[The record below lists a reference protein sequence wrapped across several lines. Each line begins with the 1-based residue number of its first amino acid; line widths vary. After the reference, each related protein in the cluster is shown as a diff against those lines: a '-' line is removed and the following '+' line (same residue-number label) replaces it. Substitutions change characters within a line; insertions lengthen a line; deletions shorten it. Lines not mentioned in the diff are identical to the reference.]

1 MAVTSECTQLPS
13 KYTEHAERAGTRAGA
28 ANATVLSIARS
39 GRGRGERKT
48 CTGAVELGVWAGE
61 DSRDEEEEGVEEV
74 EEEREGR
81 EGRAMCGEEAVVE
94 VVGKKEAVVGV
105 GESGVSGESGGVR
118 RGERGGVARGARA
131 GVRAASGARAG
142 DGAGEGDQ
150 GAAAGRTSMVTRAR
164 EARASEGR

>member
-1 MAVTSECTQLPS
+1 MNAGARTHAMAVTSECTQLPS

-81 EGRAMCGEEAVVE
+81 RLRWGCEGEACACRRSVE
-94 VVGKKEAVVGV
+94 GGV
-105 GESGVSGESGGVR
+105 GIECVCELERDGCVWTLDVERYSGGV
-118 RGERGGVARGARA
+118 GGVEVARA
-131 GVRAASGARAG
+131 RPSHEGPTSGK
-142 DGAGEGDQ
+142 
-150 GAAAGRTSMVTRAR
+150 
-164 EARASEGR
+164 